1 MKKIVLSCLFLV
13 GSIVFVKA
21 QDSVEIKYNVNWE
34 KSYAKAEKIAKKKNK
49 DILIF
54 FTGSDW
60 CGPCK
65 MLVEDF
71 FETERFKNIAE
82 KDFVLYEADNPR
94 NKDLISETQREDN
107 LKLGS
112 KHKVNSYP
120 TIVVVDN
127 RGKEIGRKKSY
138 NFMRDPSYHFSFI
151 EEIVKK

>member
-13 GSIVFVKA
+13 GSVLFVKA
-21 QDSVEIKYNVNWE
+21 QDSVEIKHSVNWE
-34 KSYAKAEKIAKKKNK
+34 KSYAKAQKIAKKKNK

-71 FETERFKNIAE
+71 FETEQFKNIAE

-94 NKDLISETQREDN
+94 NRDLVSDTQREDN
-107 LKLGS
+107 LKLGREY
-112 KHKVNSYP
+112 KVNSYP
-120 TIVVVDN
+120 TIVVIDN
-127 RGKEIGRKKSY
+127 KGKEIGRKKSY
-138 NFMRDPSYHFSFI
+138 NFMRDPSYHFNFI
-151 EEIVKK
+151 EEVVKK